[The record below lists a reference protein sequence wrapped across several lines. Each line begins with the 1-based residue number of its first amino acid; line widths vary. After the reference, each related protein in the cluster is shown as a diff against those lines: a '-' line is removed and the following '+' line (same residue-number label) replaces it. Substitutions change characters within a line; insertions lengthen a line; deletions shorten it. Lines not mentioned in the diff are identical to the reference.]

1 MIEETATTGMFL
13 VSCLQQQSI
22 FWRNF
27 TLNHWQGRE
36 KEEDIAKSNILC
48 FTWDRTNLEIVNE

>member
-1 MIEETATTGMFL
+1 MIEETATGMFL

-22 FWRNF
+22 IWRNF
-27 TLNHWQGRE
+27 TLNHWQGRG

>member
-1 MIEETATTGMFL
+1 MIEEIATGMFL
-13 VSCLQQQSI
+13 VSCPQQQSI

-36 KEEDIAKSNILC
+36 KEEDITKSNILC
-48 FTWDRTNLEIVNE
+48 FTWDRANLGIVNE